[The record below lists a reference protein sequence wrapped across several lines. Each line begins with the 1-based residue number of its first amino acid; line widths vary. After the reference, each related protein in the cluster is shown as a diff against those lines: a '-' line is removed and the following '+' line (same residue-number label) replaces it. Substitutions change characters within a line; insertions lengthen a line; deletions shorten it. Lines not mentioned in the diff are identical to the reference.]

1 MINSDPRKFTFQTLL
16 IVSGAVQPAKGATL
30 DKVLQLVTS
39 GMPSLLANLHVFVKK
54 RQLIP
59 CATYEIYEKGGVEI
73 LSGLIVKL
81 IEQQLWKFYRYL

>member
-1 MINSDPRKFTFQTLL
+1 MISSDPRKITLL

-59 CATYEIYEKGGVEI
+59 CATYEIYEKGGVEM
-73 LSGLIVKL
+73 LSGLIL
-81 IEQQLWKFYRYL
+81 LYCICETYEHMNII